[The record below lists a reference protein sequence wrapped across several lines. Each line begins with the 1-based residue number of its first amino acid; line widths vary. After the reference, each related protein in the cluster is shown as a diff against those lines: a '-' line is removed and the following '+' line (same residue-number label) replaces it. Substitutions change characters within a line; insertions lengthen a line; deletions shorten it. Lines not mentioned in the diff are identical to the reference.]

1 VEFLLF
7 DVSVKTEFY
16 VATGWPP
23 VEERI
28 RVLKYGQMFAVFDRY
43 GNIRASGLG
52 EHGLYYKGTRHL
64 SRLTLSLG
72 DTPPLFLSSG
82 VRSDNLLFSADL
94 TNLDL
99 FSDDAVVLK
108 RGAVHLV
115 RSRLL
120 WEGVCYEQIRL
131 TNYGSAAIHLPI
143 RVEFGADFADVFEVR
158 GVKRAQRG
166 EHLPEI
172 VGTDRVQMRY
182 RGLDNVIRSS
192 TVCCSPVPDEISS
205 SHIVM
210 NADLAPRETVKFQ
223 FTVQCEES
231 KFGTVE
237 TFDTALSAVALD
249 VSVAQKEI
257 PSIRTSNPELDNWL
271 DRSLADVHMMTVGNP
286 ELDYPY
292 AGVPWFSTVF
302 GRDGIITALECLWL
316 NPRIARGVLQYL
328 ATTQA
333 QDLNSEAE
341 AEPGK
346 IVHETRHGE
355 MAALGEIPF
364 RRYYGSVDSTP
375 LFVILAGAFYERT
388 GDLDFVRAL
397 WPHIELALS
406 WIDVYGDRDG
416 DGFVEYQRQ
425 SEKGLIQQGWKDSN
439 DSIFHADGSLAEPPI
454 ALCEVQAYVYGA
466 KRAAALLAAC
476 MGDRN
481 RAELLESQATTLK
494 QKFAEKFWCEDLST
508 YALALDRHKRP
519 CRVRTSNA
527 GHCLFTGI
535 ATLENANRTA
545 RTLLGEDSFSG
556 WGVRTVSSNERRYN
570 PISYHNGSVWPH
582 DSALFAAGL
591 ANYGLTDY
599 AVELFDSL
607 FEASGFFE
615 MNRLPELL
623 CGLHRRSGEGPT
635 LYPVACSPQAWSAGS
650 AFMLLKA
657 VLGLSMDWSTRRII
671 FNRPRLP
678 KSTTSLRI
686 DGLRLGD
693 ASASLLINRGSKQID
708 VEIVDKTGSL
718 DIDVRDDLYEN
729 D

>member
-1 VEFLLF
+1 LF
-7 DVSVKTEFY
+7 DVSVKTDFY
-16 VATGWPP
+16 VTTGWPP

-52 EHGLYYKGTRHL
+52 EHGFYYKGTRYL
-64 SRLTLSLG
+64 SRLGISLG
-72 DTPPLFLSSG
+72 DSPPLFLSSG
-82 VRSDNLLFSADL
+82 VRADNSLFCADL

-99 FSDDAVVLK
+99 FNEDRVVLK
-108 RGAVHLV
+108 RGTVHLV

-120 WEGVCYEQIRL
+120 WEGVCYEQLRL
-131 TNYGSAAIHLPI
+131 TNYGSAPIHLPI
-143 RVEFGADFADVFEVR
+143 RIEFGADFADVFEVR

-166 EHLPEI
+166 DRLPPI
-172 VGTDRVQMRY
+172 VERDRVQIQY
-182 RGLDNVIRSS
+182 RGLDDVVRST
-192 TVCCSPVPDEISS
+192 TVCCFPIPDEISP
-205 SHIVM
+205 SHVLI

-237 TFDTALSAVALD
+237 TFERALSAVATE
-249 VSVAQKEI
+249 VSDAQKEVCRI
-257 PSIRTSNPELDNWL
+257 ETFNPEMDNWL
-271 DRSLADVHMMTVGNP
+271 DRSFTDVHMMTVGNP
-286 ELDYPY
+286 ETDYPY

-316 NPRIARGVLQYL
+316 NPRIARGVLQFL

-333 QDLNSEAE
+333 QHVDSEAE

-364 RRYYGSVDSTP
+364 RRYYGSVDATP
-375 LFVILAGAFYERT
+375 LFIILAGAFYSRT

-416 DGFVEYQRQ
+416 DGFVEYSRQ

-439 DSIFHADGSLAEPPI
+439 DSVFHADGSLAEAPI
-454 ALCEVQAYVYGA
+454 ALCEVQGYVYGA
-466 KRAAALLAAC
+466 KKAAAALASA
-476 MGDRN
+476 MGDTG
-481 RAELLESQATTLK
+481 RAELLDAEASTLREW
-494 QKFAEKFWCEDLST
+494 FEAKFWCEDLST
-508 YALALDRHKRP
+508 YALALDRYKQP

-527 GHCLFTGI
+527 GHCLYTGI
-535 ATLENANRTA
+535 AVAEHGQRVAN
-545 RTLLGEDSFSG
+545 TLLSEDSFSG

-582 DSALFAAGL
+582 DSAMFAAGL
-591 ANYGLTDY
+591 ARYGFTNH
-599 AVELFDSL
+599 AAQLFDSF

-635 LYPVACSPQAWSAGS
+635 LYPVACSPQAWSAGA

-657 VLGLSMDWSTRRII
+657 ALGLSIDCRKGEIT
-671 FNRPRLP
+671 FNKPCLP
-678 KSTTSLRI
+678 KSTNSLRI
-686 DGLRLGD
+686 EGLRIGE
-693 ASASLLINRGSKQID
+693 SSVSVLLTRGPKRID
-708 VEIVDKTGSL
+708 VETTDKVGEVAVT
-718 DIDVRDDLYEN
+718 VRRDLAESTILA
-729 D
+729 

>member
-1 VEFLLF
+1 LF

-52 EHGLYYKGTRHL
+52 EHGIYYQGTRYL

-72 DTPPLFLSSG
+72 ETPPLFLSSCM
-82 VRSDNLLFSADL
+82 RSDNSLFSADL

-99 FSDDAVVLK
+99 FSDDTVILK
-108 RGAVHLV
+108 RGTAHLV

-120 WEGVCYEQIRL
+120 WEGVCYEQMRL
-131 TNYGSAAIHLPI
+131 TNYGSTMIHLPI
-143 RVEFGADFADVFEVR
+143 RIEFGADFADLFEVR

-166 EHLPEI
+166 ERLPDVVEA
-172 VGTDRVQMRY
+172 DRVQMRY
-182 RGLDNVIRSS
+182 RGLDDVIRCS
-192 TVCCSPVPDEISS
+192 TVCCSPVPNEISP
-205 SHIVM
+205 SHVVI
-210 NADLAPRETVKFQ
+210 NADLAPRETVKIQ

-237 TFDTALSAVALD
+237 TFDRALSAVALD
-249 VSVAQKEI
+249 LAGTQKEI
-257 PSIRTSNPELDNWL
+257 SRIRTSNPELDNWL

-286 ELDYPY
+286 EVDYPY

-302 GRDGIITALECLWL
+302 GRDGIITALECLWV

-333 QDLNSEAE
+333 QDLNSEVE
-341 AEPGK
+341 AELGK
-346 IVHETRHGE
+346 IVHETRQGE

-375 LFVILAGAFYERT
+375 LFVMLAGAFYERT

-397 WPHIELALS
+397 WPHVELALS
-406 WIDVYGDRDG
+406 WIDVYGDQDG

-425 SEKGLIQQGWKDSN
+425 SKKGLIQQGWKDSN
-439 DSIFHADGSLAEPPI
+439 DSVFHADGSLAEPPI

-466 KRAAALLAAC
+466 KRAAASLAAV
-476 MGDRN
+476 MGDRD
-481 RAELLESQATTLK
+481 RARILESQATALRH
-494 QKFAEKFWCEDLST
+494 KFEEKFWCEDLST

-519 CRVRTSNA
+519 CKVRTSNA
-527 GHCLFTGI
+527 GHCLYTGI
-535 ATLENANRTA
+535 ATRENANWVA

-582 DSALFAAGL
+582 DTALFAAGL

-635 LYPVACSPQAWSAGS
+635 LYPVACSPQAWSAGA

-657 VLGLSMDWSTRRII
+657 ALGLSIDCHTRQVI

-678 KSTTSLRI
+678 KSTTSLWI
-686 DGLRLGD
+686 EELKVGD
-693 ASASLLINRGSKQID
+693 ASVSLLVKRGPQQID
-708 VEIVDKTGSL
+708 VEILDQTGKL
-718 DIDVRDDLYEN
+718 DVSVRDDVFESA
-729 D
+729 